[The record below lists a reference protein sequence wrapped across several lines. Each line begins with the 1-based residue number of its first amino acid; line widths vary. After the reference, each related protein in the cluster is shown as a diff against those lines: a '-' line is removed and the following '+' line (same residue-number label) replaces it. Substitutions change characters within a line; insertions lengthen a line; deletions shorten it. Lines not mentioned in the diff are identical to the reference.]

1 MTGTHERALIRSYFD
16 GIGFERL
23 HRIYGEDP
31 CSGFRAMVRKGH
43 SEVLGTVLSWLR
55 AEQAI
60 AGHTIL
66 DAGCGSGTVSIPL
79 AAAGATVHA
88 VDFSEKMIEAARERA
103 DRESISTDRLR
114 FAVCDFMS
122 VRGSYDTVLSIDVL
136 ARYSTAASTA
146 LLAHLTSL
154 ASSRLILTYTPKG
167 LLDRLWLAIGNRY
180 ASRRK
185 AAPLYTH
192 READIGTALGSL
204 GWTVHREV
212 RVAAGFRS
220 YFCCL
225 LECRR
230 REAGLECAGDFPEV
244 WY

>member
-1 MTGTHERALIRSYFD
+1 MTGTHERALIQSYFD

-43 SEVLGTVLSWLR
+43 REVLGTVQSWLD
-55 AEQAI
+55 AEDAV
-60 AGHTIL
+60 AGKTML
-66 DAGCGSGTVSIPL
+66 DAGCGSGTMSIPL

-88 VDFSEKMIEAARERA
+88 VDFSEKMIAAARERA
-103 DRESISTDRLR
+103 GPEGIPADRLR
-114 FAVCDFMS
+114 FAVSDLMS
-122 VRGSYDTVLSIDVL
+122 VRGSFDTVLCIDVL
-136 ARYSTAASTA
+136 ARYSTIASTA

-154 ASSRLILTYTPKG
+154 AASRLILTFTPKG

-180 ASRRK
+180 ASRRN

-192 READIGTALGSL
+192 READIVTALGAL
-204 GWTVHREV
+204 GWTIHREV
-212 RVAAGFRS
+212 SVAAGFRS
-220 YFCCL
+220 YFCRL

-230 REAGLECAGDFPEV
+230 REAGLEYTGDFPEV